1 MATYEITTDQ
11 GTYEIETEEQ
21 SSKPMFSTEQEG
33 RKALKGVLQ
42 QQKNLE
48 FNASPGGFAYNQVV
62 GGINEAI
69 NTAGLGLPERTA
81 NLFGQ
86 SIMPQGVAESVKS
99 MGQGAGMIVPIGA
112 VGNVVSSGIK
122 SVNTE
127 KMASNVV
134 NSLIKPA
141 HRNLLF
147 GKNPGLGI
155 AKEGIVA
162 NNFEELAIKVDQKI
176 DTLMDYAST
185 IRSAPEN
192 IDKTVNLS
200 KSLNPLREA
209 YSTLQRAP
217 KFHEAETT
225 KIKAAIEDLTA
236 HNLDNISVSDAYKVK
251 DIVSKMQSWKAES
264 EGGKAMNIA
273 LKRTYHEVDKAI
285 DRAIPELEEINS
297 RLADMISAKKA
308 ISNRVEKLMSQEPL
322 PTAMKLVD
330 LPFAA
335 FKTTKAKTL
344 IGSLLAKK
352 YKLNP

>member
-21 SSKPMFSTEQEG
+21 SNKPMFSTEQEG
-33 RKALKGVLQ
+33 REALKGVLQ

-62 GGINEAI
+62 GGVNEAI

-99 MGQGAGMIVPIGA
+99 MGQGAGMIAPIGA

-122 SVNTE
+122 AVNTE

-162 NNFEELAIKVDQKI
+162 NNFEELAIKVNEKI

-192 IDKTVNLS
+192 IDKTV
-200 KSLNPLREA
+200 
-209 YSTLQRAP
+209 
-217 KFHEAETT
+217 
-225 KIKAAIEDLTA
+225 DLTLA
-236 HNLDNISVSDAYKVK
+236 LKPLSNVYSELKKLPSFHSAEISKVQSAITDLMSLPLNNISVSKAYDIKG
-251 DIVSKMQSWKAES
+251 IVSKMQSWKADS

-285 DRAIPELEEINS
+285 DRAIPELQEINS